1 VLRGYLVDAFTSHPF
16 GGNPAGVVLLD
27 EPRDAAWMQHVAT
40 EFNLSETAF
49 VGPEDAQGRRPLR
62 WFTPGTE
69 VELCGHATLAAGHI
83 LGDEQHYLTHSG
95 ELMTT
100 ARADGWVEM
109 DFPADPPR
117 PLDSYK
123 ELVIALG
130 GTRPAR
136 AARGVSDI
144 LAELPSAAD
153 VRNLRPDLARIS
165 EITARGIIVT
175 APGDVAGVDFISRCF
190 YPALGVPEDPV
201 TGSAHCTLA
210 CWWAGRLGRP
220 SLVGEQVSAR
230 GGQVRVALRG
240 DRVMLLG
247 QAVTVARTALLV

>member
-1 VLRGYLVDAFTSHPF
+1 
-16 GGNPAGVVLLD
+16 
-27 EPRDAAWMQHVAT
+27 
-40 EFNLSETAF
+40 
-49 VGPEDAQGRRPLR
+49 
-62 WFTPGTE
+62 
-69 VELCGHATLAAGHI
+69 
-83 LGDEQHYLTHSG
+83 
-95 ELMTT
+95 
-100 ARADGWVEM
+100 M
-109 DFPADPPR
+109 DFPADQPR

-130 GTRPAR
+130 GARPAR
-136 AARGVSDI
+136 VARGVSDI

-220 SLVGEQVSAR
+220 SLVGQQVSAR

-240 DRVMLLG
+240 DRVTLLG
-247 QAVTVARTALLV
+247 QAVTIARTTLLI

>member
-1 VLRGYLVDAFTSHPF
+1 MRA
-16 GGNPAGVVLLD
+16 
-27 EPRDAAWMQHVAT
+27 
-40 EFNLSETAF
+40 LSLATAF
-49 VGPEDAQGRRPLR
+49 VGPADAQGRRPLR

-100 ARADGWVEM
+100 VRADGWVEM

-130 GTRPAR
+130 GTRPVR
-136 AARGVSDI
+136 VARGVSDI

-165 EITARGIIVT
+165 AITARGIIVT
-175 APGDVAGVDFISRCF
+175 APGDVAGPAWPVSRCR
-190 YPALGVPEDPV
+190 PG
-201 TGSAHCTLA
+201 
-210 CWWAGRLGRP
+210 AGRCASHCAASG
-220 SLVGEQVSAR
+220 
-230 GGQVRVALRG
+230 
-240 DRVMLLG
+240 
-247 QAVTVARTALLV
+247 